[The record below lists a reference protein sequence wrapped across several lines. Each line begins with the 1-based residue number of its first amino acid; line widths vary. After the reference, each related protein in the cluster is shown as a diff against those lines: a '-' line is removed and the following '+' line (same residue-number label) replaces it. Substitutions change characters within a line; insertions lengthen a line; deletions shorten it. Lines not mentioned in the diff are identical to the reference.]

1 MLSAPCRRTATRRSH
16 KPLNIM
22 DDNNTTPTV
31 CAGIHSCTPS
41 VAASKIQ
48 ELRKSKIWRFR
59 ESDQRSYKKT
69 QTTCEQNA
77 HFSALMQL
85 YLQFTDKSLF
95 LNQLF
100 SGTGFNRNETRQRE
114 SSHTKDNL
122 FKYGAV
128 VSPNNTCQAIHP
140 TRRLGEAINKTSRRI
155 KNATNS
161 IKQHSSRIS

>member
-1 MLSAPCRRTATRRSH
+1 
-16 KPLNIM
+16 M

-31 CAGIHSCTPS
+31 CAGIHSCAPT

-48 ELRKSKIWRFR
+48 ELRKSKIWIFR
-59 ESDQRSYKKT
+59 ESDQCSYKKT
-69 QTTCEQNA
+69 QSSCEQNA

-85 YLQFTDKSLF
+85 YLQFTDKFSF

-100 SGTGFNRNETRQRE
+100 SGTGFNRYETMQRE
-114 SSHTKDNL
+114 FSHTQDNL